1 MYRCRPEYARTI
13 LLGDDFAR
21 SSEQDYAEFDRS
33 LCCVASLRVRKM
45 RARHPFRAPLARR
58 DLIIIW
64 WRSIENLRRV
74 APHYENNH
82 VSDGYSLRRNSRICR
97 DTCRAKRFEPA

>member
-82 VSDGYSLRRNSRICR
+82 ASAVCSLPRSPGTWR
-97 DTCRAKRFEPA
+97 DRFRAKRFEPA

>member
-1 MYRCRPEYARTI
+1 PTASVLHILFLTDSGAESEDLGVTIILEPAKNDRCIDAARSNARTI

-21 SSEQDYAEFDRS
+21 SSEQDYAEFGRS

-64 WRSIENLRRV
+64 
-74 APHYENNH
+74 
-82 VSDGYSLRRNSRICR
+82 
-97 DTCRAKRFEPA
+97 